1 MLYGDYHQKTA
12 SYKIYSRAIKTLTA
26 RTVTDNGKPVAY
38 LGCGVPF
45 ELSFTR
51 FPLSRIGCDTL
62 EKWKNPLLRFINW
75 NGRNEAYLNVKDTL
89 GHAMWDNI
97 IFKNDPD
104 VVFIR
109 EENCT
114 LTENQKYLIAGVG
127 ELFGSQ
133 FMYSD
138 DPGDAG
144 EAEKIMTEKI
154 LSFAEKYKNVEFGIT
169 QTKED
174 FYEIYSK
181 SGKYKGS
188 IDIGKNPVLTI
199 REV

>member
-1 MLYGDYHQKTA
+1 MLYGNYHQKTA

-26 RTVTDNGKPVAY
+26 RKTANNGKPVAY

-45 ELSFTR
+45 ELSFTSL
-51 FPLSRIGCDTL
+51 PLSRIGCDTY
-62 EKWKNPLLRFINW
+62 EKWKNPLLRFIHW

-89 GHAMWDNI
+89 GHALWNDI

-114 LTENQKYLIAGVG
+114 LSQKQKYLIAGIG
-127 ELFGSQ
+127 QLFGSQ

-138 DPGDAG
+138 DPGNAG
-144 EAEKIMTEKI
+144 EKEKQMSEKI
-154 LSFAEKYKNVEFGIT
+154 LTLAEKYKNEEFGVNQIY
-169 QTKED
+169 ED
-174 FYEIYSK
+174 FYEIFSN
-181 SGKYKGS
+181 SGKYFG
-188 IDIGKNPVLTI
+188 IIYLGKNSLMKI
-199 REV
+199 ESI